1 MKTLIIAIAIICAT
15 SAVAQTPFQKF
26 AAGVV
31 KTSDSSKAAAI
42 KAVFGGGR

>member
-1 MKTLIIAIAIICAT
+1 MKTLIIATAIIFAT

-26 AAGVV
+26 ATTVV
-31 KTSDSSKAAAI
+31 KTSDGSKAAAI